1 MNNNEGLKPIEGEII
16 EPSVEAKPRQIE
28 AGIIEKT
35 EEVGHELETNIRE
48 AAKKGGVF
56 IGTLNIMT
64 SPARNLLT
72 EPLNDLYKDRYEGKF
87 KRPKHVFAFD
97 MGLIALGAAL
107 AAVAIYFGLIYKPFE
122 AVQVSLTAEPNAP
135 VSGGEI
141 VLNLTVTNASAD
153 PIENVNATFKL
164 PPQIKFE
171 RSSLPYDRTN
181 QAVNFGEIDAKSDA
195 TVRLVGA
202 LSGAVGQNLRP
213 RATVT
218 YQDNSGSVVKK
229 SAVAAAKI
237 AGSSVG
243 AEFEI
248 PDGIVVG
255 QVVNGDIRYFNHGNS
270 PTDNVVITPD
280 WPTGFVLASASPA
293 IKNNAW
299 FVGTIAPGSEGKIS
313 WSGTL
318 GASNANIDF
327 GAETGVRVGTDI
339 LTQSQTVKTVSVIDP
354 GVTVT
359 IDGPSGAAL
368 GDTIA
373 LTATYKNTGDHT
385 LTNAAITAT
394 ADPGLS
400 VLNIDHASPGDIK
413 PGDTGTVKLAVKVN
427 DKLPDALKNSTDV
440 QLAVHANVS
449 GKLDNDAPV
458 AISSPAW
465 NVKVASTLG
474 MSAGARYWSDTGDQ
488 LGRGPLPPVVGK
500 VTTLWIFWNVSN
512 TTGAVNNVRITGKLP
527 ANVTYTGKAA
537 NPFGSAP
544 LYDPAT
550 RTMTWNVGDV
560 PAWPGV
566 ATDAIGAACEVTI
579 TPTADERGTY
589 APLMTDQQI
598 TGTDAATGLALSATA
613 PDMNTHLTTDP
624 QGAATG
630 TVK

>member
-1 MNNNEGLKPIEGEII
+1 MPDNELKPIEGEI
-16 EPSVEAKPRQIE
+16 VEKV
-28 AGIIEKT
+28 
-35 EEVGHELETNIRE
+35 EEVGHELETDIRE

-72 EPLNDLYKDRYEGKF
+72 EPLADLYKDRYEGKF

-97 MGLIALGAAL
+97 MGLIALGAML

-153 PIENVNATFKL
+153 PIENVSATFKL

-171 RSSLPYDRTN
+171 RSSLPYDRIG
-181 QAVNFGEIDAKSDA
+181 QAVNFGEIDARSDA

-202 LSGAVGQNLRP
+202 LSGAVGQKLRAS
-213 RATVT
+213 ATVA
-218 YQDNSGSVVKK
+218 YKDNSGSIAKK

-243 AEFEI
+243 AEFEM

-255 QVVNGDIRYFNHGNS
+255 QVVNGDIRYFNHENS

-280 WPTGFVLASASPA
+280 WPTGFVLASSSPA

-299 FVGTIAPGSEGKIS
+299 FVGTIMPGSEGKIS
-313 WSGTL
+313 WSGTF
-318 GASNANIDF
+318 GASDENINF
-327 GAETGVRVGTDI
+327 GVETGVRVGTDV
-339 LTQSQTVKTVSVIDP
+339 LTQSQTVKTVAVTDPNIAVI
-354 GVTVT
+354 
-359 IDGPSGAAL
+359 IDGATAARL
-368 GDTIA
+368 GNTIA

-385 LTNAAITAT
+385 LNGAAVSAT
-394 ADPGLS
+394 ADPGLTI
-400 VLNIDHASPGDIK
+400 LNIDRAALGDIK
-413 PGDTGTVKLAVKVN
+413 PGDEGTVKMIVQIN
-427 DKLPDALKNSTDV
+427 GKLPDALKNSTNV
-440 QLAVHANVS
+440 QFAVRVSLS
-449 GKLDNDAPV
+449 GKLDNDSTV

-465 NVKVASTLG
+465 IVKAASTLG
-474 MSAGARYWSDTGDQ
+474 LSAGARYWSDTGDQ
-488 LGRGPLPPVVGK
+488 LGRGPLPPAVGK

-598 TGTDAATGLALSATA
+598 TGVDSATGLALGANA
-613 PDMNTHLTTDP
+613 PDITTHLTTDP